1 LTQRLLART
10 RKQLGLALRV
20 LVTAAA
26 LAYVVHRV
34 PLGQVKV
41 AIAAASVPLIL
52 LGCGAQLVVRA
63 VNALRV
69 RIIAKAQGAPLS
81 YRAILTTM
89 FTTAFYGLML
99 PGSVGGGAATLVKYL
114 GHGATPAAA
123 LASMIVNR
131 LLDTGATLTLGLAFW
146 GFAHYDPATGGAKDL
161 AVLLLVVG
169 PLLFLAFH
177 LLLFG
182 RPRVLRRIR
191 TASQRFG
198 LEHRGPVAK
207 GIARVIDQCATAGNL
222 SAADA
227 ISVCALSLLKVVL
240 AVAVAY
246 AFAAACGLELSFAN
260 VGWMNA
266 IVTLL
271 VLLPISFAG
280 LGVREGTLV
289 LLGARYGVAA
299 PLALSWSLLQFA
311 GLLFVAAIGACIEAW
326 SFLRGRRR

>member
-1 LTQRLLART
+1 MGVESRHRW
-10 RKQLGLALRV
+10 RGLGHALRV
-20 LVTAAA
+20 LVTLAA

-34 PLGQVKV
+34 PLAQVKS

-52 LGCGAQLVVRA
+52 LGCGAQLLVRA
-63 VNALRV
+63 VNALRI
-69 RIIAKAQGAPLS
+69 RIIASAQGAPLS
-81 YRAILTTM
+81 YRAILGTT

-99 PGSVGGGAATLVKYL
+99 PGNIGAGAATLMKYL

-131 LLDTGATLTLGLAFW
+131 LLDAGATVTLGLAFW
-146 GFAHYDPATGGAKDL
+146 GFANYDQGTRGAKYL

-169 PLLFLAFH
+169 PLMFLGSH

-191 TASQRFG
+191 SASQRSG
-198 LEHRGPVAK
+198 LEHRGLAAR

-222 SAADA
+222 STEDA
-227 ISVCALSLLKVVL
+227 VSVGVLSLLKVVL

-246 AFAAACGLELSFAN
+246 TFAAACGMQLSFATI
-260 VGWMNA
+260 GWMQA
-266 IVTLL
+266 IVAVL

-280 LGVREGTLV
+280 LGIREGTLV
-289 LLGARYGVAA
+289 LLSARYGVAA
-299 PLALSWSLLQFA
+299 PLALAWSLLLFA

-326 SFLRGRRR
+326 SFLRRRGP